1 MSDNPYE
8 PPSSP
13 IADERALALEGTGRF
28 DLGQCLAD
36 AWDDTWKNFPLWLGV
51 SVVGL
56 AVSVLSI
63 LTVIGVFVLP
73 VLTWGLGYFYLN
85 MTDQRAS
92 FGDLFAGFSTYG
104 TVLVNMLVLIVCYY
118 GLSLIGQSV
127 QLVGQ
132 WIGLFELTLIGL
144 VVNIVWALAVMVR
157 FYFAI
162 LLMIDRRTGPIE
174 SLRLSWEITR
184 GQTPQLI
191 GLMLA
196 MVVVMALGL
205 LAFLIGVI
213 PATAMSYLMWTSAY
227 RQVVGRPEPDS
238 G

>member
-1 MSDNPYE
+1 M
-8 PPSSP
+8 
-13 IADERALALEGTGRF
+13 
-28 DLGQCLAD
+28 
-36 AWDDTWKNFPLWLGV
+36 
-51 SVVGL
+51 VGL
-56 AVSVLSI
+56 AVGALSVVTPI
-63 LTVIGVFVLP
+63 VVTIIGGVFVLP
-73 VLTWGLGYFYLN
+73 VLVWGFGYFYLN

-132 WIGLFELTLIGL
+132 WTGLPELTLIGL

-162 LLMIDRRTGPIE
+162 LLMIDRGTGPIE

-196 MVVVMALGL
+196 MVVVIALGV

-227 RQVVGRPEPDS
+227 RQIVGRPEPDS